1 MRPQS
6 LGVAACALIAVG
18 SFGAGATR
26 YRGGLLRA
34 AGLEHLSYGH
44 GRALMDLLLT
54 AGIFG
59 LVVAWVL
66 LWKTRPGLAQVRHSV
81 CWWAG
86 ILALSAPILSR
97 DVYSYLMQG
106 AMLRDGFD
114 PYSEGAAV
122 NPGPYLWEVSHDWR
136 NTTTPYGPLHL
147 GMGKAVTWLVG
158 ENVTLGLVVYRLI
171 SLAGFALI
179 MWALP
184 RIAKQIGGDPA
195 LALWLGAANPV
206 MLLHLIGGMHNEAVM
221 VGLVSVGLLRC
232 LRSRW
237 CTPGIALIALAVS
250 LKATAAVALPFVVWL
265 MVKRRSATTLGAAGM
280 LVACGAW
287 ALAVNVAVIQ
297 LVTWASCTTW
307 GWLEEITGNS
317 KVINPLAGPTLAAEL
332 ITPVLQLVDDT
343 FRYNTAL
350 TWTRTI
356 FSALM
361 LVGLAVVW
369 WIFRPR
375 RGEDYER
382 RAVAGTTAAYAVAFA
397 TNAVTLPWYYAS
409 VISLA
414 GTFKPPAWV
423 VRVTVGASI
432 VVALAFQG
440 SGNHRLY
447 DMWFLAL
454 AAIAAVVA
462 VEWLFR
468 DPPKTPSPAR
478 GGSLRAPFGR
488 AARPQDAPAET
499 HPA

>member
-1 MRPQS
+1 
-6 LGVAACALIAVG
+6 
-18 SFGAGATR
+18 
-26 YRGGLLRA
+26 
-34 AGLEHLSYGH
+34 
-44 GRALMDLLLT
+44 
-54 AGIFG
+54 
-59 LVVAWVL
+59 
-66 LWKTRPGLAQVRHSV
+66 
-81 CWWAG
+81 
-86 ILALSAPILSR
+86 
-97 DVYSYLMQG
+97 
-106 AMLRDGFD
+106 
-114 PYSEGAAV
+114 
-122 NPGPYLWEVSHDWR
+122 
-136 NTTTPYGPLHL
+136 
-147 GMGKAVTWLVG
+147 
-158 ENVTLGLVVYRLI
+158 
-171 SLAGFALI
+171 
-179 MWALP
+179 
-184 RIAKQIGGDPA
+184 
-195 LALWLGAANPV
+195 
-206 MLLHLIGGMHNEAVM
+206 M
-221 VGLVSVGLLRC
+221 VGLVSVGLLWC

-297 LVTWASCTTW
+297 LVTWASGTTW

-317 KVINPLAGPTLAAEL
+317 KVINPLAGPTLATEL

-432 VVALAFQG
+432 VVALAFKG

-447 DMWFLAL
+447 DAWFLAL
-454 AAIAAVVA
+454 AAIGAVVA

-468 DPPKTPSPAR
+468 DASKTPWPAR
-478 GGSLRAPFGR
+478 DESPRGPSGR
-488 AARPQDAPAET
+488 EAHQQDAPAESR
-499 HPA
+499 PA